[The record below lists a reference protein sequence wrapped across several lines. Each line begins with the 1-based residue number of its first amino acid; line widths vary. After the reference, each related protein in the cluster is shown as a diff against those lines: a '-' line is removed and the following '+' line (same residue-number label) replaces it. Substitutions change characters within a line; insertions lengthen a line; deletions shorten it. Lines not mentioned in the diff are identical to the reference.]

1 MTNFE
6 KVKQFMQTFG
16 QEVKTKASFSDEKT
30 NQLRLDLISEELEE
44 LKNAMESKD
53 LLELATCFSVAPI
66 SGFYV
71 GAIAVGKSGK
81 LYLGANMEFQGV
93 PLSASLHAE
102 QSAILNAWMHEEHEV
117 VTLHV
122 SETPCGHCRQFMR
135 ELSNSSA
142 LKIHC
147 KGQTFQIEDLLP
159 GAFGENRKKGHGL
172 LDSTTTN
179 LESIET
185 KPKTQAQLAINAAQR
200 SYAPYSQSP
209 EGFVAQCLDGH
220 FFSGSTAESIAFNP
234 SVSGV
239 VVALNQRNLSSS
251 RSVAITACTQAKLA
265 TALSSP
271 LAQAKAIMQHI
282 SEASVDEVEMEV
294 HTS

>member
-1 MTNFE
+1 ML
-6 KVKQFMQTFG
+6 
-16 QEVKTKASFSDEKT
+16 T
-30 NQLRLDLISEELEE
+30 NQKIEAALAELGESEKAQLISE
-44 LKNAMESKD
+44 LKDPDFSGQINSVGVEQAEN
-53 LLELATCFSVAPI
+53 LLKLATCFSVAPI

-102 QSAILNAWMHEEHEV
+102 QSAILNAWMHEEREV
-117 VTLHV
+117 VALHV

-135 ELSNSSA
+135 ELSNPSN

-147 KGQTFQIEDLLP
+147 KGQTFRIEDLLP

-172 LDSTTTN
+172 LDSTATYF
-179 LESIET
+179 SHDKIR
-185 KPKTQAQLAINAAQR
+185 PKTQAQLAINAAQL
-200 SYAPYSQSP
+200 SYTPYSHAP

-220 FFSGSTAESIAFNP
+220 SFSGRAAESIAFNP

-239 VVALNQRNLSSS
+239 VVALNLRNLSSR
-251 RSVAITACTQAKLA
+251 RSVAITACTQTKLA
-265 TALSSP
+265 TALNSP
-271 LAQAKAIMQHI
+271 LAQAKAIMKHI
-282 SEASVDEVEMEV
+282 AEASVDEVQMEV
-294 HTS
+294 

>member
-1 MTNFE
+1 MLTNE
-6 KVKQFMQTFG
+6 KIETALA
-16 QEVKTKASFSDEKT
+16 ELEESEKIE
-30 NQLRLDLISEELEE
+30 LISE
-44 LKNAMESKD
+44 LKDPDFSGQINSVTSARAEN
-53 LLELATCFSVAPI
+53 LLKLATCFSVAPI

-102 QSAILNAWMHEEHEV
+102 QSAILNAWMHEEREV

-135 ELSNSSA
+135 ELSNFSA

-172 LDSTTTN
+172 LDSTTTS
-179 LESIET
+179 LESVKT
-185 KPKTQAQLAINAAQR
+185 KLHSLSQVAINAAQR

-209 EGFVAQCLDGH
+209 EGFVAKCLDGH

-239 VVALNQRNLSSS
+239 VVALNQRNLSSR

-265 TALSSP
+265 TAISSP
-271 LAQAKAIMQHI
+271 LAQAKAIIKHI

>member
-1 MTNFE
+1 ML
-6 KVKQFMQTFG
+6 
-16 QEVKTKASFSDEKT
+16 T
-30 NQLRLDLISEELEE
+30 NQKIEAALAELEESEKALLISELEE
-44 LKNAMESKD
+44 SDFNGKISAVGVERAENLLK
-53 LLELATCFSVAPI
+53 LATCFSVAPI

-71 GAIAVGKSGK
+71 GAIAVGRSGK

-102 QSAILNAWMHEEHEV
+102 QSAILNAWLHEERELV
-117 VTLHV
+117 ALHV
-122 SETPCGHCRQFMR
+122 SEMPCGHCRQFIR

-159 GAFGENRKKGHGL
+159 VAFGGNRKKGHGL
-172 LDSTTTN
+172 LDSTAIN
-179 LESIET
+179 LESIQT
-185 KPKTQAQLAINAAQR
+185 KPHTRSQLAINAAQR

-220 FFSGSTAESIAFNP
+220 FFSGRSAESIAFNP

-251 RSVAITACTQAKLA
+251 RGVAITACTQAMLA
-265 TALSSP
+265 NTLSSP
-271 LAQAKAIMQHI
+271 LSQAKAIIRHI
-282 SEASVDEVEMEV
+282 TEASVDEVQMEV
-294 HTS
+294 RSS

>member
-1 MTNFE
+1 ML
-6 KVKQFMQTFG
+6 
-16 QEVKTKASFSDEKT
+16 T
-30 NQLRLDLISEELEE
+30 NQKIKAALVELEESEKIQLISEVKDPDFSGQINSVGVERAEKL
-44 LKNAMESKD
+44 LK
-53 LLELATCFSVAPI
+53 LATCFSVAPI
-66 SGFYV
+66 SCFYV

-102 QSAILNAWMHEEHEV
+102 QSAILNAWMHEEREV

-135 ELSNSSA
+135 ELSNLSN

-159 GAFGENRKKGHGL
+159 GAFDENRKKGHGL
-172 LDSTTTN
+172 LDSTITN
-179 LESIET
+179 LESV
-185 KPKTQAQLAINAAQR
+185 KTNPHTRSQVAINAAQR

-220 FFSGSTAESIAFNP
+220 FFSGRVAESIAFNP

-271 LAQAKAIMQHI
+271 LAQAKAIIKHI
-282 SEASVDEVEMEV
+282 SEASVDEVQMEV
-294 HTS
+294 RSS

>member
-1 MTNFE
+1 MLSNQKIEAALAELEESE
-6 KVKQFMQTFG
+6 KIQ
-16 QEVKTKASFSDEKT
+16 
-30 NQLRLDLISEELEE
+30 LISE
-44 LKNAMESKD
+44 LKDPDFSGQINSVTPARAKD

-102 QSAILNAWMHEEHEV
+102 QSAILNAWMHEEREV

-172 LDSTTTN
+172 LDSTITN
-179 LESIET
+179 LESV
-185 KPKTQAQLAINAAQR
+185 KTNPHTRSQVAINAAQR

-220 FFSGSTAESIAFNP
+220 FFSGRVAESIAFNP

-271 LAQAKAIMQHI
+271 LAQAKAIIKHI
-282 SEASVDEVEMEV
+282 SEASVDEVQMEV
-294 HTS
+294 RSS

>member
-1 MTNFE
+1 MLTNE
-6 KVKQFMQTFG
+6 KIETALA
-16 QEVKTKASFSDEKT
+16 ELEESEKIE
-30 NQLRLDLISEELEE
+30 LISE
-44 LKNAMESKD
+44 LKDPDFSGQINSVTSARAEN
-53 LLELATCFSVAPI
+53 LLKLATCFSVAPI

-102 QSAILNAWMHEEHEV
+102 QSAILNAWMHEEREV

-135 ELSNSSA
+135 ELSNFSA

-172 LDSTTTN
+172 LDSTTTS
-179 LESIET
+179 LESVKT
-185 KPKTQAQLAINAAQR
+185 KLHSLSQVAINAAQR

-209 EGFVAQCLDGH
+209 EGFVAKCLDGH

-265 TALSSP
+265 TAISSP
-271 LAQAKAIMQHI
+271 LAQAKAIIKHI

>member
-1 MTNFE
+1 MLTNQKIEAALAELDESE
-6 KVKQFMQTFG
+6 KVQ
-16 QEVKTKASFSDEKT
+16 
-30 NQLRLDLISEELEE
+30 LISE
-44 LKNAMESKD
+44 LKDPDFSGQINSVTPARAKD

-102 QSAILNAWMHEEHEV
+102 QSAILNAWMHEEREV

-172 LDSTTTN
+172 LDSAATN
-179 LESIET
+179 LESVKT
-185 KPKTQAQLAINAAQR
+185 KPHNRSQVAINAAQR

-220 FFSGSTAESIAFNP
+220 FFSGRTAESIAFNP

-271 LAQAKAIMQHI
+271 LAQAKAIIKHI
-282 SEASVDEVEMEV
+282 SEASVDEVQMEV
-294 HTS
+294 RSTIV

>member
-1 MTNFE
+1 ML
-6 KVKQFMQTFG
+6 
-16 QEVKTKASFSDEKT
+16 T
-30 NQLRLDLISEELEE
+30 NQKIDAALAELEESEKALLISE
-44 LKNAMESKD
+44 LKDPDFSGKISAVGVERAEN
-53 LLELATCFSVAPI
+53 LLKLATCFSVAPI

-71 GAIAVGKSGK
+71 GAIAVGRSGK

-102 QSAILNAWMHEEHEV
+102 QSAILNAWLHEERELV
-117 VTLHV
+117 ALHV
-122 SETPCGHCRQFMR
+122 SEMPCGHCRQFMR

-159 GAFGENRKKGHGL
+159 VAFGGNRKKGHGL
-172 LDSTTTN
+172 LDSTATN
-179 LESIET
+179 LESVQT
-185 KPKTQAQLAINAAQR
+185 KPHTQSQRAINAAQR

-220 FFSGSTAESIAFNP
+220 FFSGRTAESIAFNP

-251 RSVAITACTQAKLA
+251 RGIAITACTQAMLA
-265 TALSSP
+265 NTLSSP
-271 LAQAKAIMQHI
+271 LAQAKAIIRHI
-282 SEASVDEVEMEV
+282 TEASVDEVQMEV
-294 HTS
+294 RSS

>member
-1 MTNFE
+1 ML
-6 KVKQFMQTFG
+6 
-16 QEVKTKASFSDEKT
+16 T
-30 NQLRLDLISEELEE
+30 NQKIKAALAELEESEKIQLISEVKDPDFSGQINSVGVERAEKL
-44 LKNAMESKD
+44 LK
-53 LLELATCFSVAPI
+53 LATCFSVAPI

-102 QSAILNAWMHEEHEV
+102 QSAILNAWMHEEREV
-117 VTLHV
+117 VAVHV

-135 ELSNSSA
+135 ELSNLSN

-172 LDSTTTN
+172 LDSTITN
-179 LESIET
+179 LESVKT
-185 KPKTQAQLAINAAQR
+185 NPHTQAQLAINAAQL
-200 SYAPYSQSP
+200 SYAPYSHAP

-220 FFSGSTAESIAFNP
+220 SFSGRVAESIAFNP

-239 VVALNQRNLSSS
+239 VVALNQRNLSS
-251 RSVAITACTQAKLA
+251 RRTIAITACTQTKLA
-265 TALSSP
+265 TALNCP
-271 LAQAKAIMQHI
+271 LAQAKAIMKHI
-282 SEASVDEVEMEV
+282 ADASVDEVQM
-294 HTS
+294 

>member
-1 MTNFE
+1 MLSNQKIEAALVKLEESE
-6 KVKQFMQTFG
+6 KIQ
-16 QEVKTKASFSDEKT
+16 
-30 NQLRLDLISEELEE
+30 LISE
-44 LKNAMESKD
+44 LKDTDFSGQINSVTSARAKD

>member
-1 MTNFE
+1 MLTNQKIETALTELEEFE
-6 KVKQFMQTFG
+6 KVQ
-16 QEVKTKASFSDEKT
+16 
-30 NQLRLDLISEELEE
+30 LISE
-44 LKNAMESKD
+44 LKDPDFNGQINSVSPARAND
-53 LLELATCFSVAPI
+53 LLKLATCFSVAPI

-81 LYLGANMEFQGV
+81 LYLGANIEFQGV

-102 QSAILNAWMHEEHEV
+102 QSAILNAWMHEEREV
-117 VTLHV
+117 VVLHV

-135 ELSNSSA
+135 ELSNPST

-147 KGQTFQIEDLLP
+147 KGQTYQIEDLLP
-159 GAFGENRKKGHGL
+159 LAFGENRQKGHGL
-172 LDSTTTN
+172 LDSTGTN
-179 LESIET
+179 LEPEKT
-185 KPKTQAQLAINAAQR
+185 KPETQAQLAINAAQR

-220 FFSGSTAESIAFNP
+220 FFSGRAAESIAFNP

-239 VVALNQRNLSSS
+239 VVALNQRNLSSR

-265 TALSSP
+265 TALNSP
-271 LAQAKAIMQHI
+271 LAQAKDILRHI
-282 SEASVDEVEMEV
+282 TEASVDEVQIEV
-294 HTS
+294 QPS

>member
-1 MTNFE
+1 MLTNQKIEAALTELEESE
-6 KVKQFMQTFG
+6 KVQ
-16 QEVKTKASFSDEKT
+16 
-30 NQLRLDLISEELEE
+30 LISE
-44 LKNAMESKD
+44 LKDPDFNGQINSVSPARAND
-53 LLELATCFSVAPI
+53 LLKLATCFSIAPI

-71 GAIAVGKSGK
+71 GAIAVGRSGK

-102 QSAILNAWMHEEHEV
+102 QSAILNAWMHEEREIV
-117 VTLHV
+117 ALHV

-135 ELSNSSA
+135 ELSNPSN

-172 LDSTTTN
+172 LDSMATN
-179 LESIET
+179 LESVKT
-185 KPKTQAQLAINAAQR
+185 KPHIRSQHAINAAQR
-200 SYAPYSQSP
+200 SYAPYSESP

-220 FFSGSTAESIAFNP
+220 FFSGRAAESIAFNP

-239 VVALNQRNLSSS
+239 VVALNQRNLSSR
-251 RSVAITACTQAKLA
+251 RSVAITACSQAKLA
-265 TALSSP
+265 TALNSP
-271 LAQAKAIMQHI
+271 LAQAKAIIRHI
-282 SEASVDEVEMEV
+282 TDASVDEVQMEV
-294 HTS
+294 QPS

>member
-1 MTNFE
+1 MLTYE
-6 KVKQFMQTFG
+6 KL
-16 QEVKTKASFSDEKT
+16 ESA
-30 NQLRLDLISEELEE
+30 LAELEE
-44 LKNAMESKD
+44 SRKAHIISELKDPDFSGQISAVGVEQAVK
-53 LLELATCFSVAPI
+53 LLKLATCFSVAPI
-66 SGFYV
+66 SGFCV

-102 QSAILNAWMHEEHEV
+102 QSAILNAWMHEEREV
-117 VTLHV
+117 VALHV

-142 LKIHC
+142 LKIHF

-179 LESIET
+179 LGSTET

-200 SYAPYSQSP
+200 SYAPYSKSP

-220 FFSGSTAESIAFNP
+220 FFSGRTAESIAFNP

-271 LAQAKAIMQHI
+271 LAQAKAIIKHI
-282 SEASVDEVEMEV
+282 SEASVYEVEMEV
-294 HTS
+294 RSS

>member
-1 MTNFE
+1 MLTNEKIETALAELEESE
-6 KVKQFMQTFG
+6 KV
-16 QEVKTKASFSDEKT
+16 E
-30 NQLRLDLISEELEE
+30 LISE
-44 LKNAMESKD
+44 LKDPDFSGKINSVTSARAED
-53 LLELATCFSVAPI
+53 LLKLATCFSVAPI
-66 SGFYV
+66 SSFNV

-102 QSAILNAWMHEEHEV
+102 QSAILNAWMHEESEV

-122 SETPCGHCRQFMR
+122 SETPCGHCRQFMH
-135 ELSNSSA
+135 ELSNSST

-147 KGQTFQIEDLLP
+147 KSQTFQIEDLLP

-172 LDSTTTN
+172 LDSTATN
-179 LESIET
+179 LESVKT
-185 KPKTQAQLAINAAQR
+185 KPHTRSQLAINAAQR

-209 EGFVAQCLDGH
+209 EGFVAQCLDGN
-220 FFSGSTAESIAFNP
+220 FFSGRTAESIAFNP

-265 TALSSP
+265 TALSNP
-271 LAQAKAIMQHI
+271 LAQAKAIIKHI
-282 SEASVDEVEMEV
+282 SKASVDEVEMEV

>member
-1 MTNFE
+1 MNSSVMLSNQKIEAALAKLEESE
-6 KVKQFMQTFG
+6 KIQ
-16 QEVKTKASFSDEKT
+16 
-30 NQLRLDLISEELEE
+30 LISE
-44 LKNAMESKD
+44 LKDTDFSGQINSVTSARAKD

-93 PLSASLHAE
+93 PLSASLHAA

-282 SEASVDEVEMEV
+282 SEASVDEVERDR

>member
-1 MTNFE
+1 MLTNQKIEAVLAELEESE
-6 KVKQFMQTFG
+6 KVQ
-16 QEVKTKASFSDEKT
+16 
-30 NQLRLDLISEELEE
+30 LISE
-44 LKNAMESKD
+44 LKDPDFNGQINSVSPARAND
-53 LLELATCFSVAPI
+53 LLKLATCFSIAPI

-71 GAIAVGKSGK
+71 GAIAVGRSGK

-102 QSAILNAWMHEEHEV
+102 QSAILNAWMHEERELLA
-117 VTLHV
+117 LHV

-135 ELSNSSA
+135 ELSNPSN

-172 LDSTTTN
+172 LDSMATN
-179 LESIET
+179 LESVKT
-185 KPKTQAQLAINAAQR
+185 KPHTRSQHAINAAQR
-200 SYAPYSQSP
+200 SYTPYSQSP

-220 FFSGSTAESIAFNP
+220 FFSGRAAESIAFNP

-239 VVALNQRNLSSS
+239 VVALNQRNLSSR

-265 TALSSP
+265 TALNSP
-271 LAQAKAIMQHI
+271 LAQAKAIMKHI
-282 SEASVDEVEMEV
+282 AEASVDEVQMEV
-294 HTS
+294 QPS

>member
-1 MTNFE
+1 ML
-6 KVKQFMQTFG
+6 
-16 QEVKTKASFSDEKT
+16 S
-30 NQLRLDLISEELEE
+30 NQKIEAALAELEESGKLQLISE
-44 LKNAMESKD
+44 LKDPDFSGRINSVTPARAKD

-122 SETPCGHCRQFMR
+122 SEIPCGHCRQFMR

-159 GAFGENRKKGHGL
+159 EAFGENRKKGHGL
-172 LDSTTTN
+172 LDSTATYFDHDK
-179 LESIET
+179 T
-185 KPKTQAQLAINAAQR
+185 KPTTQAQLAINAAQR

-220 FFSGSTAESIAFNP
+220 FFSGRTAESIAFNP

-271 LAQAKAIMQHI
+271 LAQAKAIIKHI
-282 SEASVDEVEMEV
+282 SEASIDEVQMEV
-294 HTS
+294 RSS

>member
-1 MTNFE
+1 MLSNQKIE
-6 KVKQFMQTFG
+6 KALAKL
-16 QEVKTKASFSDEKT
+16 EESEKI
-30 NQLRLDLISEELEE
+30 QLISE
-44 LKNAMESKD
+44 LKDTDFSGQINSVTSARAKD

-81 LYLGANMEFQGV
+81 LYLGSNMEFQGV

-102 QSAILNAWMHEEHEV
+102 QSAILNAWMHEEREV

-142 LKIHC
+142 MKIHC
-147 KGQTFQIEDLLP
+147 KGQTFLIEDLLP
-159 GAFGENRKKGHGL
+159 GAFGKNRKKGHGL
-172 LDSTTTN
+172 LDSAVTK
-179 LESIET
+179 LESVQT
-185 KPKTQAQLAINAAQR
+185 KPHNRSQLAIDAAQR

-220 FFSGSTAESIAFNP
+220 FFSGRTAESIAFNP

-265 TALSSP
+265 TALSSF
-271 LAQAKAIMQHI
+271 LTQAKAIIRHI
-282 SEASVDEVEMEV
+282 TEASVDEVQMEV
-294 HTS
+294 RSS

>member
-1 MTNFE
+1 ML
-6 KVKQFMQTFG
+6 
-16 QEVKTKASFSDEKT
+16 T
-30 NQLRLDLISEELEE
+30 NQKIEAALAELEESEKALLISE
-44 LKNAMESKD
+44 LKDPDFSGKISAVGVERAEN
-53 LLELATCFSVAPI
+53 LLKLATCFSVAPI

-71 GAIAVGKSGK
+71 GAIAVGRSGK

-102 QSAILNAWMHEEHEV
+102 QSAILNAWLHEEHELV
-117 VTLHV
+117 ALHV
-122 SETPCGHCRQFMR
+122 SEMPCGHCRQFMR

-159 GAFGENRKKGHGL
+159 VAFGGNRKKGQGL
-172 LDSTTTN
+172 LDSTATN
-179 LESIET
+179 LESVQT
-185 KPKTQAQLAINAAQR
+185 KPHTQSQRAINAAQR

-220 FFSGSTAESIAFNP
+220 FFSGRTAESIAFNP

-251 RSVAITACTQAKLA
+251 RGVAITACTQAMLA
-265 TALSSP
+265 NTLSSP
-271 LAQAKAIMQHI
+271 LAQAKAIIRHI
-282 SEASVDEVEMEV
+282 TEASVDEVQMEV
-294 HTS
+294 RSS

>member
-1 MTNFE
+1 ML
-6 KVKQFMQTFG
+6 
-16 QEVKTKASFSDEKT
+16 T
-30 NQLRLDLISEELEE
+30 NQKIKTALAELDESEKLKLISE
-44 LKNAMESKD
+44 LKDPVFSGQINSVTPARAKD
-53 LLELATCFSVAPI
+53 LLELATCFSIAPI

-81 LYLGANMEFQGV
+81 LYLGTNMEFKGV

-102 QSAILNAWMHEEHEV
+102 QSAILNAWMHEEREV

-179 LESIET
+179 LESV
-185 KPKTQAQLAINAAQR
+185 KTELHFLSQVAINAAKR

-209 EGFVAQCLDGH
+209 EGFVAQCRDGH

>member
-1 MTNFE
+1 MLSNQKIEAALAELEESE
-6 KVKQFMQTFG
+6 KIK
-16 QEVKTKASFSDEKT
+16 
-30 NQLRLDLISEELEE
+30 LISE
-44 LKNAMESKD
+44 LKDADFSGQINSVTSARAKD

-66 SGFYV
+66 SDFNV

-102 QSAILNAWMHEEHEV
+102 QSAILNAWMHEEREV

-159 GAFGENRKKGHGL
+159 GAFGENREIGHGL

-179 LESIET
+179 LESLKT

-220 FFSGSTAESIAFNP
+220 FFSGRTAESIAFNP

-271 LAQAKAIMQHI
+271 LAQAKAIIKHI
-282 SEASVDEVEMEV
+282 SEASVDEVEMKV

>member
-1 MTNFE
+1 MLTNQKIE
-6 KVKQFMQTFG
+6 AALA
-16 QEVKTKASFSDEKT
+16 ELEESEKT
-30 NQLRLDLISEELEE
+30 HLISE
-44 LKNAMESKD
+44 LKDPNFNGQISAVGVERAEN
-53 LLELATCFSVAPI
+53 LLKLATCFSVAPI

-71 GAIAVGKSGK
+71 GAIAVGRSGK
-81 LYLGANMEFQGV
+81 LYLGANIEFQGV

-102 QSAILNAWMHEEHEV
+102 QSAILNAWMHEEHELAA
-117 VTLHV
+117 LHV

-135 ELSNSSA
+135 ELSNPTA

-147 KGQTFQIEDLLP
+147 KGQTFLIEDLLP
-159 GAFGENRKKGHGL
+159 GAFGKNRKKGHGL
-172 LDSTTTN
+172 LDSAVTN
-179 LESIET
+179 LESVQT
-185 KPKTQAQLAINAAQR
+185 KPHTRSQLAINAAKL

-209 EGFVAQCLDGH
+209 EGFVAQCQDGH
-220 FFSGSTAESIAFNP
+220 FFSGRTAESIAFNP

-271 LAQAKAIMQHI
+271 LAQAKAIIRHI
-282 SEASVDEVEMEV
+282 TEATVDEVLMEV
-294 HTS
+294 RPS

>member
-1 MTNFE
+1 ML
-6 KVKQFMQTFG
+6 
-16 QEVKTKASFSDEKT
+16 T
-30 NQLRLDLISEELEE
+30 NQKIKAALVELEESEKIQLISEVKDPDFSGQINSVGVERAEKL
-44 LKNAMESKD
+44 LK
-53 LLELATCFSVAPI
+53 LATCFSVAPI
-66 SGFYV
+66 SCFYV

-102 QSAILNAWMHEEHEV
+102 QSAILNAWMHEEREV
-117 VTLHV
+117 VALHV

-135 ELSNSSA
+135 ELSNPSN

-172 LDSTTTN
+172 LDSTITN
-179 LESIET
+179 LESV
-185 KPKTQAQLAINAAQR
+185 KTNPHTRSQVAINAAQR

-220 FFSGSTAESIAFNP
+220 FFSGRVAESIAFNP

-271 LAQAKAIMQHI
+271 LAQAKAIIKHI
-282 SEASVDEVEMEV
+282 SEASVDEVQMEV
-294 HTS
+294 RSS

>member
-1 MTNFE
+1 ML
-6 KVKQFMQTFG
+6 
-16 QEVKTKASFSDEKT
+16 T
-30 NQLRLDLISEELEE
+30 NQKIEAALAELEESEKALLISE
-44 LKNAMESKD
+44 LKDPDFSGKISAVGVERAEN
-53 LLELATCFSVAPI
+53 LLKLATCFSVAPI

-71 GAIAVGKSGK
+71 GAIAVGRSGK

-102 QSAILNAWMHEEHEV
+102 QSAILNAWLHEERELV
-117 VTLHV
+117 ALHV
-122 SETPCGHCRQFMR
+122 SEMPCGHCRQFMR

-159 GAFGENRKKGHGL
+159 VAFGGNRKKGHGL
-172 LDSTTTN
+172 LDSTATN
-179 LESIET
+179 LESVQT
-185 KPKTQAQLAINAAQR
+185 KPHTQSQRAINAAQR

-220 FFSGSTAESIAFNP
+220 FFSGRTAESIAFNP

-251 RSVAITACTQAKLA
+251 RGVAITACTQAMLA
-265 TALSSP
+265 NTLSSP
-271 LAQAKAIMQHI
+271 LAQAKAIIRHI
-282 SEASVDEVEMEV
+282 TEASVDEVQMQV
-294 HTS
+294 RSS

>member
-1 MTNFE
+1 MLTNQKIEAALAELEESE
-6 KVKQFMQTFG
+6 KVQ
-16 QEVKTKASFSDEKT
+16 
-30 NQLRLDLISEELEE
+30 LISE
-44 LKNAMESKD
+44 LKDPDFSGQINSVGVERAEN
-53 LLELATCFSVAPI
+53 LLKLATCFSVVPI
-66 SGFYV
+66 SGFQV

-102 QSAILNAWMHEEHEV
+102 QSAILNAWMHEEREV

-147 KGQTFQIEDLLP
+147 NGQTFQIEDLLP

-172 LDSTTTN
+172 LDSTATYFDHDK
-179 LESIET
+179 T

-209 EGFVAQCLDGH
+209 EGVVAQCLDGH
-220 FFSGSTAESIAFNP
+220 FFSGRTAESIAFNP

-239 VVALNQRNLSSS
+239 AVALNQRNLSSS

-271 LAQAKAIMQHI
+271 LAQAKAIIKHI
-282 SEASVDEVEMEV
+282 SEASVDEVQMEV
-294 HTS
+294 RSTIV

>member
-1 MTNFE
+1 ML
-6 KVKQFMQTFG
+6 
-16 QEVKTKASFSDEKT
+16 T
-30 NQLRLDLISEELEE
+30 NQKIKAALVELEESEKIQLISEVKDPDFSGQINSVGVERAEKL
-44 LKNAMESKD
+44 LK
-53 LLELATCFSVAPI
+53 LATCFSVAPI
-66 SGFYV
+66 SCFYV

-102 QSAILNAWMHEEHEV
+102 QSAILNAWMHEEREV
-117 VTLHV
+117 VALHV

-135 ELSNSSA
+135 ELSNLSN

-172 LDSTTTN
+172 LDSTITN
-179 LESIET
+179 LESV
-185 KPKTQAQLAINAAQR
+185 KTNPHTRSQVAINAAQR

-220 FFSGSTAESIAFNP
+220 FFSGRVAESIAFNP

-271 LAQAKAIMQHI
+271 LAQAKAIIKHI
-282 SEASVDEVEMEV
+282 SEASVDEVQMEV
-294 HTS
+294 RSS

>member
-1 MTNFE
+1 ML
-6 KVKQFMQTFG
+6 
-16 QEVKTKASFSDEKT
+16 T
-30 NQLRLDLISEELEE
+30 NQKIKAALVELEESEKIQLISEVKDPDFSGQINSVGVERAEKL
-44 LKNAMESKD
+44 LK
-53 LLELATCFSVAPI
+53 LATCFSVAPI
-66 SGFYV
+66 SCFYV

-142 LKIHC
+142 LKIHF

-172 LDSTTTN
+172 LDSTITN
-179 LESIET
+179 LESV
-185 KPKTQAQLAINAAQR
+185 KTNPHTRSQVAINAAQR

-220 FFSGSTAESIAFNP
+220 FFSGRVAESIAFNP

-271 LAQAKAIMQHI
+271 LAQAKAIIKHI
-282 SEASVDEVEMEV
+282 SEASVDEVQMEV
-294 HTS
+294 RSS

>member
-1 MTNFE
+1 MSNQKIEAALAKLEESE
-6 KVKQFMQTFG
+6 KIQ
-16 QEVKTKASFSDEKT
+16 
-30 NQLRLDLISEELEE
+30 LISE
-44 LKNAMESKD
+44 LKDTDFSGQINSVTSARAKD

-265 TALSSP
+265 TALSNP
-271 LAQAKAIMQHI
+271 LAQAKAIIRHI
-282 SEASVDEVEMEV
+282 SEASVDEVQMQV
-294 HTS
+294 R